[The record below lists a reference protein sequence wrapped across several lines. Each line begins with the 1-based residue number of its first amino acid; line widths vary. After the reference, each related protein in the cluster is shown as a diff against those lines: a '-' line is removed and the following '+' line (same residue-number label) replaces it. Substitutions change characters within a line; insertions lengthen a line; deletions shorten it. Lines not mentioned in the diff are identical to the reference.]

1 MTPETKQGHPNG
13 GLREISR
20 DMTDCEL
27 GLGRLLGTLGADTLE
42 ESWQH
47 GLPGWDL
54 NVRIIMTGLP
64 HLAQLVRGGRAKE
77 GGRGTSGFP

>member
-1 MTPETKQGHPNG
+1 MTAETKQGHPNG

-54 NVRIIMTGLP
+54 NVRIIMTGHP
-64 HLAQLVRGGRAKE
+64 IQPSQPSQPGE
-77 GGRGTSGFP
+77 GGWGGVSGE